1 MDSPSGVP
9 KLFPL
14 EGQKLKLH
22 GGPSAKRKH
31 IFYCILKMQ
40 NYTVWKPWLAG
51 RNKDKW
57 PCEEKKDLG
66 TPGLNEVYNGL
77 SD

>member
-51 RNKDKW
+51 RNK
-57 PCEEKKDLG
+57 KDLG